1 MLSADSSAHT
11 YTQNWILPGN
21 ERDEKTDVS
30 GFRKADVKADESVH
44 VIRTNDLEGP
54 NLTLRHVGLQEG
66 QLKYVQHYGDK
77 KPWRGWFATGFGR
90 LFPAHQ
96 IQANFTATG
105 NVTLITILQ
114 PRRTGDV
121 NDLVVTELSEQK
133 AVTASACKVTLPNG
147 RVLSVFARDGEGH
160 VQAPSFSGD
169 AQLVVTLE
177 SARGDVDGLVMKARE
192 AEGSFAFQARS
203 GEAVTRTPI
212 LSPTSFQWNV
222 SAVGMSPLY
231 SGVVND
237 QN

>member
-1 MLSADSSAHT
+1 M
-11 YTQNWILPGN
+11 
-21 ERDEKTDVS
+21 
-30 GFRKADVKADESVH
+30 
-44 VIRTNDLEGP
+44 
-54 NLTLRHVGLQEG
+54 
-66 QLKYVQHYGDK
+66 
-77 KPWRGWFATGFGR
+77 
-90 LFPAHQ
+90 
-96 IQANFTATG
+96 
-105 NVTLITILQ
+105 
-114 PRRTGDV
+114 
-121 NDLVVTELSEQK
+121 
-133 AVTASACKVTLPNG
+133 TLPNG

-212 LSPTSFQWNV
+212 LSPTSFQWNE
-222 SAVGMSPLY
+222 SAAGMSPLY